1 MKSQWAH
8 RNHWHA
14 TYAQNLPRFARP
26 SEALN
31 ASNKWR
37 SRGPNHKLAHALTSS
52 RHCSALN
59 HLSVTE
65 LPVPA
70 PTDYVITPTVT
81 HNWWIFQEFLRYFQ
95 NVPDSSALM
104 CELHASWALP
114 FRHCARGV
122 CRKRWKT
129 GLCPI
134 SCLQDEHQQPNKR
147 PHAIVGNPQSTR
159 PQGAE
164 TERRWHL
171 DPANLPQDAHLWRW
185 LATWLNAYQHV
196 LQIATVC
203 HSIHIYNPFISKA
216 LSEPMIVFTDEPVWA
231 SSCSTGINRD
241 FWWSLMIIEQLG
253 MFKLL
258 GGAYPR

>member
-104 CELHASWALP
+104 CELRASWALP

-203 HSIHIYNPFISKA
+203 HSIHIYI
-216 LSEPMIVFTDEPVWA
+216 
-231 SSCSTGINRD
+231 
-241 FWWSLMIIEQLG
+241 
-253 MFKLL
+253 
-258 GGAYPR
+258 